1 MGQAVAVVG
10 FRGYRDSVAAALDA
24 VGAAAVL
31 GRQRRVLIKPN
42 LVNAAPPPVTLPVA
56 CAEAVVR
63 YVRDCSAAEVLVGEG
78 PGQVGL
84 SGLDALHVHG
94 YGALA
99 RRYAVTLVDLD
110 AAELKRLEN
119 PLCSVFP
126 ELWLPR
132 VVLESFVVS
141 VPVLKAHS
149 LAGVTLSMKNMLGC
163 APAAHYRRGDAW
175 NKAAFHARMG
185 VSVFELNR
193 YRKPDLALVDASVGL
208 AEFHLGG
215 PTCDPPVNRILAGFD
230 PVAVDAAGATLLGID
245 WRRVEHIRL
254 ADGVLGTAPQGV
266 RAVGG

>member
-1 MGQAVAVVG
+1 MGQAVAAVT
-10 FRGYRDSVAAALDA
+10 FRDYQDSVAAGLDA

-42 LVNAAPPPVTLPVA
+42 LVTDAPPPVTLPAA

-63 YVRDCSAAEVLVGEG
+63 YVRACSDAEVLVAEG

-84 SGLDALHVHG
+84 SGLDALHLHG

-110 AAELKRLEN
+110 TAELERLEN
-119 PLCSVFP
+119 PASSVFP

-141 VPVLKAHS
+141 AAVLKAHS
-149 LAGVTLSMKNMLGC
+149 LAGVTLSMKNMMGC
-163 APAAHYRRGDAW
+163 APAAHYRRGGDW
-175 NKAAFHARMG
+175 NKASFHARMG
-185 VSVFELNR
+185 ASVFELNR

-215 PTCDPPVNRILAGFD
+215 PTCDPPVNRIVTGFD
-230 PVAVDAAGATLLGID
+230 PVAVDAAGATLLGMD

-254 ADGVLGTAPQGV
+254 ADGVLGSAPQGV